1 MLIRGQKFDLY
12 LNNNKGGAIKTM
24 EFDIVLYMCEITV
37 LNNDLVIFNFKISVL
52 FGLFILFLVTE

>member
-24 EFDIVLYMCEITV
+24 EFDIVLYMCEITG

>member
-24 EFDIVLYMCEITV
+24 EFDIVLYMFKFTV
-37 LNNDLVIFNFKISVL
+37 LKNDLVIFNFKTSIL
-52 FGLFILFLVTE
+52 FGSFILFLVAE

>member
-1 MLIRGQKFDLY
+1 MLIREQKFDLY

-24 EFDIVLYMCEITV
+24 EFDIVLYMFEITV

>member
-24 EFDIVLYMCEITV
+24 EFDIVLHMFEITV

-52 FGLFILFLVTE
+52 FGLFILFFVTE

>member
-24 EFDIVLYMCEITV
+24 EFDIVLYMFEITV